1 MSSALAIAAVTAVL
15 KDLLNNGFIEH
26 DLAATLGTI
35 SVSALAPDLVPKT
48 RDDPSRLNLFMYQV
62 TPNQGWRNAGLPSRD
77 ADGLPVANPALA
89 VDLHYLLTAYA
100 AQDFHAEI
108 LLGYALQLLHE
119 TPVLSR
125 EAIRRALQ
133 APSPVDG
140 AILPPAQQ
148 ALSAADLADQVE
160 LVKLCPALLAAE
172 EMSRLWA
179 AIQSNYR
186 PTAAYQASV
195 VLIESRR
202 STRAA
207 PPVRA
212 RTLRVMPFRQPF
224 IDRMLSQPTPAD
236 PPAEGQPILAGHTLV
251 IAGRNLRGDITHVR
265 VGELLVTP
273 ATVADDRL
281 SVPLTS
287 PPFPGGA
294 LRAGVH
300 GLQVVHDLVL
310 GTPADPHAGFAS
322 NVTAVILRPRITVL
336 VASSTE
342 VTLQFD
348 PVVGA
353 AQRVVLFLN
362 QFTPAGTAFSFAA
375 PTRAADTSAIAFDI
389 TRRDAQGNAVRV
401 VPAGTYAVRA
411 QVNGAES
418 LLDVDAAGQYTGT
431 PQVTIP

>member
-1 MSSALAIAAVTAVL
+1 VSSALAIAAVTAVL

-26 DLAATLGTI
+26 DLASSVGTI
-35 SVSALAPDLVPKT
+35 SVSALPPDLVPKG
-48 RDDPSRLNLFMYQV
+48 RDDASRLNLFLYQL
-62 TPNQGWRNAGLPSRD
+62 TPNQGWRNVGLPSRD
-77 ADGLPVANPALA
+77 PDGLAVANPPLAL
-89 VDLHYLLTAYA
+89 DLHYMLTAYA

-125 EAIRRALQ
+125 DAIRRALQ

-160 LVKLCPALLAAE
+160 LVKLCPAVLGAE

-179 AIQSNYR
+179 AFQSNYR

-202 STRAA
+202 STRSA
-207 PPVRA
+207 PPVRT
-212 RTLRVMPFRQPF
+212 RTLRVLPFRQPV
-224 IDRMLSQPTPAD
+224 IDRVLSQPTPAD

-251 IAGRNLRGDITHVR
+251 LAGRHLRGDVTHVR
-265 VGELLVTP
+265 LGELTVTP
-273 ATVADDRL
+273 TDIADDRL
-281 SVPLTS
+281 TVPLTS
-287 PPFPGGA
+287 PPFPAGS

-300 GLQVVHDLVL
+300 GLQVVHDLIL

-322 NVTAVILRPRITVL
+322 NVTAVVLRPAISV
-336 VASSTE
+336 VAASSTQ
-342 VTLQFD
+342 VILQFD
-348 PVVGA
+348 PVVGP

-362 QFTPAGTAFSFAA
+362 QLASGGAGFSFSA
-375 PTRAADTSAIAFDI
+375 PARTVDASTITFDI

-401 VPAGTYAVRA
+401 APAGTYAVRA
-411 QVNGAES
+411 QVGGAES

-431 PQVTIP
+431 PQAVIP